1 MARPLRVD
9 FPGALHHVTARG
21 NGRQSIYL
29 DRDDRLGF
37 LELLQQ
43 CVNRFG
49 WLIHTYCLM
58 GNHFHLLIETPLANL
73 ARGMRQLNGVYAQ
86 TFNRRHGTVGHLFQA
101 RYGAR
106 LVQREEHGLAVVR
119 YIVRNPVRA
128 GLCEHP
134 GEWPWSSYNAT
145 AGHEPAPRFLTTE
158 WVVGQLGS
166 ELRAARDRFRR
177 FVLEGPELDPAIA
190 GLYQGDRAFAE
201 EHAPARPI
209 PEIPRRHT
217 MPVRPPLAQLVADGS
232 PGAIA
237 VAYAHGYTLDQIAR
251 QLGRHY
257 TTISRRLARYEQRT
271 AEASRPMR

>member
-1 MARPLRVD
+1 M
-9 FPGALHHVTARG
+9 TARG
-21 NGRQSIYL
+21 NGRQAIHL

-37 LELLQQ
+37 LALLQQ

-49 WLIHTYCLM
+49 WLVHTHCLM

-106 LVQREEHGLAVVR
+106 LVQRERHGLAVVR

-145 AGHEPAPRFLTTE
+145 AGHEHAPEFLTTD
-158 WVVGQLGS
+158 WVLGQLGS
-166 ELRAARDRFRR
+166 SLGAARERFRR
-177 FVLEGPELDPAIA
+177 FVLDGPELDPAIA
-190 GLYQGDRAFAE
+190 DLYQGDPAFAE

-209 PEIPRRHT
+209 PEIPRRRT
-217 MPVRPPLAQLVADGS
+217 MPVRPAARP
-232 PGAIA
+232 
-237 VAYAHGYTLDQIAR
+237 AHRG
-251 QLGRHY
+251 
-257 TTISRRLARYEQRT
+257 RLARRNRRRLRARLHARPDRAPARPPLHHDQPTARPPRT
-271 AEASRPMR
+271 MDGPPCDNARPDPGRG

>member
-1 MARPLRVD
+1 M
-9 FPGALHHVTARG
+9 TARG
-21 NGRQSIYL
+21 NGRQAIYL

-37 LELLQQ
+37 LALLQQ

-49 WLIHTYCLM
+49 WLVHTHCLM

-106 LVQREEHGLAVVR
+106 LVQRERHGLAVVR

-145 AGHEPAPRFLTTE
+145 AGHERAPEFLTTD
-158 WVVGQLGS
+158 WVLGQLGS
-166 ELRAARDRFRR
+166 SLGAARERFRR
-177 FVLEGPELDPAIA
+177 FVLDGPELDPAIA
-190 GLYQGDRAFAE
+190 DLYQGDPAFAE

-209 PEIPRRHT
+209 PEIPRRQT

-232 PGAIA
+232 PSAIA
-237 VAYAHGYTLDQIAR
+237 LAYAHGYTLDQIAR

-257 TTISRRLARYEQRT
+257 TTISRRLALHERWR
-271 AEASRPMR
+271 AEASPPCDNARPDPGRG